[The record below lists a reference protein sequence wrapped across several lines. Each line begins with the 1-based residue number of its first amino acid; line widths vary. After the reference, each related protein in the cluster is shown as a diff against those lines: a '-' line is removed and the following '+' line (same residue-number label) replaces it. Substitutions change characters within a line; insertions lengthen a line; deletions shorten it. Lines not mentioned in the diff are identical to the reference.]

1 MYVSIINN
9 KVVILAFYDFVIVER
24 KIIIENNAFFQVFF
38 TVMTL
43 IERIFWY
50 YFVGVCTRDWSD
62 LIGRLPL
69 NTVTEEKSKKEE
81 SCYNLL

>member
-43 IERIFWY
+43 IERIF
-50 YFVGVCTRDWSD
+50 
-62 LIGRLPL
+62 
-69 NTVTEEKSKKEE
+69 
-81 SCYNLL
+81 